1 LDSPQS
7 NCFYHR
13 RRKQFSFETNLYRNK
28 LKELRYRKKKM
39 VFLTLF
45 FYVHPST
52 VPTRAVL
59 RKRNFLFHIGRFL
72 RMKKHVQFNFVFP
85 PHLMASRDINL
96 NNKDNIPNKLIPAFS
111 DFHHPIRSV
120 KAKLFSITSIF
131 DKDNTTKL
139 EFMNKIIITTRSSVR
154 PESFTLTHNHVR
166 INDRSSRSSPLLYH
180 LWSYRRTDVRTFLYH
195 LWPYRRTASTTKCLT
210 VY

>member
-1 LDSPQS
+1 
-7 NCFYHR
+7 
-13 RRKQFSFETNLYRNK
+13 
-28 LKELRYRKKKM
+28 M

-120 KAKLFSITSIF
+120 KAKPFSITSIF

-139 EFMNKIIITTRSSVR
+139 EFMNKIITIRSSVR
-154 PESFTLTHNHVR
+154 HESFTLTHNHVR
-166 INDRSSRSSPLLYH
+166 INDRSSRSSQ
-180 LWSYRRTDVRTFLYH
+180 FLYH
-195 LWPYRRTASTTKCLT
+195 LWPYRRTTSTTKCLT
-210 VY
+210 VYRETFNNFFILKFTVRTPLFISLKYEFLLTNFRGNLDIRQLD

>member
-1 LDSPQS
+1 
-7 NCFYHR
+7 
-13 RRKQFSFETNLYRNK
+13 
-28 LKELRYRKKKM
+28 M

-59 RKRNFLFHIGRFL
+59 RKMNFLFHIGRFL

-85 PHLMASRDINL
+85 PHFMASRDINL
-96 NNKDNIPNKLIPAFS
+96 NNKDNIHNKLIPAFS
-111 DFHHPIRSV
+111 AFHHLIRSV

-139 EFMNKIIITTRSSVR
+139 EFMNKIITIRSSVR

-166 INDRSSRSSPLLYH
+166 INDRSSQLLYH
-180 LWSYRRTDVRTFLYH
+180 LWSYKRTDVRTFLV
-195 LWPYRRTASTTKCLT
+195 STTKCLT
-210 VY
+210 VYRETFNNFFILNFSVHTPLFISLKCDFLLTNFRGSLDIRQFD